1 VLAEIAFGSS
11 FAARAMMSTVSS
23 LAIGMAVAMN
33 KLAEKRMICWDLRVV
48 QPKKRRSSQG
58 TGTIFDKN

>member
-1 VLAEIAFGSS
+1 
-11 FAARAMMSTVSS
+11 
-23 LAIGMAVAMN
+23 MAVAMN
-33 KLAEKRMICWDLRVV
+33 KLAEKRMICWDLRVG